1 MKNKVKTKSKER
13 PKNNIDAI
21 LKKHNLGIKLDI
33 GCGANKQDGF
43 VGMDIRELPG
53 VDIVHNMEQFP
64 YPLPDESCSMVVASH
79 VLEHV
84 NPASTDPRLVGLIN
98 MLIDKKVIT
107 EKEVTKHIG
116 EYETF
121 GVFMG
126 FMNEVWRI
134 TQKGGRFAFVVP
146 YAGTQGFFQD
156 PTHLNPIN
164 EVTMSYFDP
173 LDRSGLWSIY
183 KPCPWKIITNVFDM
197 GVNLEVVLE
206 KRLIDKSY
214 EPEK

>member
-1 MKNKVKTKSKER
+1 MKKEKT
-13 PKNNIDAI
+13 NT
-21 LKKHNLGIKLDI
+21 KKIEALLQEHNLGIKLDI

-43 VGMDIRELPG
+43 VGMDVRELPG

-64 YPLPDESCSMVVASH
+64 FPLPDESCSMVVASH

-84 NPASTDPRLVGLIN
+84 NPASTDPRLVGLFK
-98 MLIDKKVIT
+98 LLLDKKVIT
-107 EKEVTKHIG
+107 KKEVDENIG

-121 GVFMG
+121 GVFMS

-146 YAGTQGFFQD
+146 YAGSTGYFQD

-164 EVTMSYFDP
+164 EATMAYFDP
-173 LDRSGLWSIY
+173 LDTSGLWNIY
-183 KPCPWKIITNVFDM
+183 KPKPWKIITSPWNAN
-197 GVNLEVVLE
+197 GNLEVVLE
-206 KRLIDKSY
+206 KRLIDKVY